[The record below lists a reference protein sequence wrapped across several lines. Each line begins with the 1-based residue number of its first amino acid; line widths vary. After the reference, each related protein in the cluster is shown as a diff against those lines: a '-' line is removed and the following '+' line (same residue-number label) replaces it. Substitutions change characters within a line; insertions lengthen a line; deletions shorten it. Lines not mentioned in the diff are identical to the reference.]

1 MRARGIDPGWGEG
14 GLLFAG
20 ALGYSLIVVTK
31 NIHRND
37 SWSQGGGVSLF
48 DLTGKVALI
57 TGSTKG
63 IGRAIAERMAQAG
76 ARVVVSSRNQDAC
89 DDVAAAIR
97 ENGGE
102 AVGIACNINYRD
114 QLQALVDSTRQQ
126 LGEIDILVI
135 NAALNPFY
143 GSSQEIP
150 DQAFDKIMHA
160 NVGSAHR
167 LCQMVLPGMAEKG
180 GGAAIIV
187 SSIAGL
193 KGSDVL
199 GAYGISKA
207 ADMQMAR
214 NLAVEWGPKNI
225 RVNCIAPGLI
235 RTEFARALW
244 ENPET
249 YQQTVAKYPLRR
261 IGEPDEIAGAAIF
274 LASAAGSFTTGQ
286 TLVIDGGG
294 TIAG

>member
-1 MRARGIDPGWGEG
+1 
-14 GLLFAG
+14 
-20 ALGYSLIVVTK
+20 
-31 NIHRND
+31 
-37 SWSQGGGVSLF
+37 VSLF
-48 DLTGKVALI
+48 DLSGRVALI

-63 IGRAIAERMAQAG
+63 IGRAIAERMAEAG
-76 ARVVVSSRNQDAC
+76 AKVVVSSRRQDAC
-89 DDVAAAIR
+89 DEVAAGIR

-102 AVGIACNINYRD
+102 ALAIACNINYQD
-114 QLQALVDSTRQQ
+114 QLKNLVEKTRKQF
-126 LGEIDILVI
+126 GEIDILVI

-143 GSSQEIP
+143 GPSQDIP
-150 DQAFDKIMHA
+150 DEAFDKIMNA
-160 NVGSAHR
+160 NIGSAHR
-167 LCQMVLPGMAEKG
+167 LCQLVLPGMAKKG

-207 ADMQMAR
+207 ADMQIAR

-235 RTEFARALW
+235 RTDFARALW

-249 YQQTVAKYPLRR
+249 YEATVSKYPLRR
-261 IGEPDEIAGAAIF
+261 IGEPDEIAGAAIY
-274 LASAAGSFTTGQ
+274 LASDAGSFITGQ
-286 TLVIDGGG
+286 TIVVDGGG